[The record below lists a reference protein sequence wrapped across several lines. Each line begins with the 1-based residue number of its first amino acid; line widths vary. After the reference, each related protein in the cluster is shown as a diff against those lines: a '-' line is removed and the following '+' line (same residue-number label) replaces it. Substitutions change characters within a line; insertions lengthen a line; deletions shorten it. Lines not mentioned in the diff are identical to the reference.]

1 MWSAHPLTVVP
12 NASGLSALCRRAIPT
27 PTVGCL
33 LLVVDAHDHFIGGL
47 LLFVDNGDIDSLEVD
62 TFTDDPQPLPAPDSI
77 RLPDK

>member
-1 MWSAHPLTVVP
+1 MWSAHPLADAT

-47 LLFVDNGDIDSLEVD
+47 ILFVDNGDIDSLEVD
-62 TFTDDPQPLPAPDSI
+62 TFTADPQPLPAPDSI
-77 RLPDK
+77 RLPGK